1 MDKTPDRLTI
11 SSEAL
16 GQLQCRKAIFNIEP
30 FEMHFGNAFVE
41 RSRFHFNPDDLRYHL
56 PQDAMIC
63 LTLMTAFHR
72 LR

>member
-16 GQLQCRKAIFNIEP
+16 GQLQRRKAILNVKP
-30 FEMHFGNAFVE
+30 LKMYLANAFVE
-41 RSRFHFNPDDLRYHL
+41 RSRFHFDPNDTLYQQ
-56 PQDAMIC
+56 PQEPTI
-63 LTLMTAFHR
+63 R